1 MTSSTVSSTNIIS
14 ASAPGPAS
22 TFSLDHIPQELLCRI
37 YSFLTPISIQQTR
50 LLNKLHHRISSPYL
64 IPRVYWALRPQT
76 IEVFKK
82 IVAHPVFSKGVK
94 EIVYDASYF
103 AEDYNDDDNYQE
115 LDEFQEDNMWTNWP
129 KDFGPEEKDVMVL
142 EKAVKS
148 LPKLRS
154 IYYTNWFN
162 MDDSIRPWY
171 LEVVG
176 FSNPVNRLP
185 DTSS

>member
-1 MTSSTVSSTNIIS
+1 M
-14 ASAPGPAS
+14 
-22 TFSLDHIPQELLCRI
+22 
-37 YSFLTPISIQQTR
+37 
-50 LLNKLHHRISSPYL
+50 
-64 IPRVYWALRPQT
+64 
-76 IEVFKK
+76 
-82 IVAHPVFSKGVK
+82 
-94 EIVYDASYF
+94 YDASYF